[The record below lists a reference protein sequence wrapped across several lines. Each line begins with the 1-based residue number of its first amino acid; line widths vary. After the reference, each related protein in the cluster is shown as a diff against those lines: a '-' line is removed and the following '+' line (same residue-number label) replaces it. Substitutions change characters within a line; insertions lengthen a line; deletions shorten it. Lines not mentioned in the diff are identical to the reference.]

1 MATGFINCQYSQGIP
16 KDKVLL
22 PLILAIYYRID
33 FKHGGLQIHC
43 GKDQLF
49 STVFSCQY
57 YLVLIPRF
65 ASIFFFFLV
74 NNWGGD
80 TRDTY
85 ITSSP
90 RANEKYFYLAQQKS
104 SACLVSQRQTSEI
117 TLQNNTNSPWGEK
130 APLLHLCSLV
140 LMPLHEEQVS
150 DDQL

>member
-1 MATGFINCQYSQGIP
+1 MATGFINWQYSQGIP

-33 FKHGGLQIHC
+33 FKHGGLQTLC

-65 ASIFFFFLV
+65 ALIFFFFFV

-104 SACLVSQRQTSEI
+104 SACLVCLKGRLQKSHYKITQILHGERRHHSFTSLLFGFDAI
-117 TLQNNTNSPWGEK
+117 T
-130 APLLHLCSLV
+130 
-140 LMPLHEEQVS
+140 
-150 DDQL
+150 

>member
-1 MATGFINCQYSQGIP
+1 MEAYRSTVVKISSSQQYSLVSITWYSFQG
-16 KDKVLL
+16 L
-22 PLILAIYYRID
+22 
-33 FKHGGLQIHC
+33 H
-43 GKDQLF
+43 
-49 STVFSCQY
+49 
-57 YLVLIPRF
+57 RF
-65 ASIFFFFLV
+65 FFFFLV

-104 SACLVSQRQTSEI
+104 SACLVSHRQTSEI